1 MVCIYINTS
10 CTAYW
15 LHFTTHTRVTTCSQ
29 SDLQICPSD
38 GPVDVLIALMCP
50 GKYTKYVLC
59 SILIWGMNIFSCGAY
74 LQAVLSVNGHT
85 SQSIYYK
92 ILQNLFCHYSNSLLI
107 VHIWIFIA
115 SIELRIFP
123 YKRSAI
129 LCKLIAMVLFTMIL
143 YRVASQ
149 TYTRDQEC
157 SWIMVKEEIKQRFG
171 LGYTPCTVYV

>member
-1 MVCIYINTS
+1 MVVCIYINTS

-38 GPVDVLIALMCP
+38 GQLMFSSLSRVQEN
-50 GKYTKYVLC
+50 TQNMFYVQ
-59 SILIWGMNIFSCGAY
+59 FSAEEWTFLDAKAY
-74 LQAVLSVNGHT
+74 LKAVLSVNVHT
-85 SQSIYYK
+85 SQSIYFQ

-123 YKRSAI
+123 YKRLAI
-129 LCKLIAMVLFTMIL
+129 LCKLIAMILFTMIL
-143 YRVASQ
+143 YRVAN
-149 TYTRDQEC
+149 
-157 SWIMVKEEIKQRFG
+157 
-171 LGYTPCTVYV
+171 